1 MNQAQASTA
10 ALEVLFHLNCKILQS
25 SRTTLPQY
33 CRTAKPYLRAIADNN
48 YGLEDPTMCVLYA
61 LNNLIQWRGEDARR
75 LKLQLKTSINQ
86 QP

>member
-1 MNQAQASTA
+1 
-10 ALEVLFHLNCKILQS
+10 
-25 SRTTLPQY
+25 
-33 CRTAKPYLRAIADNN
+33 
-48 YGLEDPTMCVLYA
+48 MCVLYA